1 MCFFLTLLFLGPRAV
16 LFIWFLIYPA
26 AWTLVF
32 GDNFLLPVLGIL
44 FLPWTTLM
52 FVFLGQGGIVGIEWL
67 WMGLALTADVFSYGG
82 GAVGGRGRVGS
93 YY

>member
-1 MCFFLTLLFLGPRAV
+1 MCFFLSLLFLGPRFV
-16 LFIWFLIYPA
+16 LFVW
-26 AWTLVF
+26 WLVNPVMWNAVF
-32 GDNFLLPVLGIL
+32 DTWLLPVLGIV

-52 FVFLGQGGIVGIEWL
+52 FVFLGPGGITGFEWL
-67 WMGLALTADVFSYGG
+67 WMGLGLTADVFSYGG